1 MTVRKVSW
9 LEALPELM
17 ESLGQTAWMVG
28 WSFLIVVVLGLTVGV
43 ILRLA
48 SPDGLRPN
56 PLVYQS
62 VGIVVNLARSLPF
75 LILMIAL
82 ISFTRWLVGT
92 AYGATAAIVPLAVG
106 AIPFYARVVESALR
120 EVSPGKIEAAQV
132 MGANTWQV
140 VRKVLLPESL
150 PGLISGATL
159 TLVTLIGYSTM
170 AGAIGG
176 GGVGDF
182 AIRYGYQ
189 RFNGEVLLM
198 AVVVLI
204 IIVQLVQSIG
214 DAIVNRMAYRRG

>member
-1 MTVRKVSW
+1 MRKVSW

-92 AYGATAAIVPLAVG
+92 AYGATAAIVPLSVG

>member
-1 MTVRKVSW
+1 MRKVSW
-9 LEALPELM
+9 LEAFPELM

-28 WSFLIVVVLGLTVGV
+28 WSFLIVVVLGLVVGV

-56 PLVYQS
+56 PFIYQG
-62 VGIVVNLARSLPF
+62 VGVVVNLARSLPF

-82 ISFTRWLVGT
+82 IGFTRWLVGT
-92 AYGATAAIVPLAVG
+92 AYGPTAAIVPLSVG
-106 AIPFYARVVESALR
+106 AIPFYARVVEAALR

-132 MGANTWQV
+132 MGATTWESSA
-140 VRKVLLPESL
+140 RCCPESM

-189 RFNGEVLLM
+189 RFNAEVLLV

-204 IIVQLVQSIG
+204 IVVQLVQSIG

>member
-1 MTVRKVSW
+1 MRKVSW

-159 TLVTLIGYSTM
+159 TLVTLIGYYTM

>member
-1 MTVRKVSW
+1 MRKVSW

-28 WSFLIVVVLGLTVGV
+28 WSFLILVVLGLTVGV

>member
-1 MTVRKVSW
+1 MRKVSW

-28 WSFLIVVVLGLTVGV
+28 WSFLIVVVLGLAVGA

>member
-1 MTVRKVSW
+1 MKKASW
-9 LEALPELM
+9 IEVIPELL

-28 WSFLIVVVLGLTVGV
+28 WSFLIVVVFGLVVGV
-43 ILRLA
+43 LLRLS
-48 SPDGLRPN
+48 SPDGLRPSAV
-56 PLVYQS
+56 VYQ
-62 VGIVVNLARSLPF
+62 VMGAVVNVARSLPF

-82 ISFTRWLVGT
+82 IGFTRWLVGT
-92 AYGATAAIVPLAVG
+92 AYGPTAAIVPLAVG
-106 AIPFYARVVESALR
+106 AIPFYARVVEAALR

-132 MGANTWQV
+132 MGANTWQI

-189 RFNGEVLLM
+189 RFNGQVLLV
-198 AVVVLI
+198 AVIVLI
-204 IIVQLVQSIG
+204 VVVQLVQSIG
-214 DAIVNRMAYRRG
+214 DTIVHRMAYRRG

>member
-1 MTVRKVSW
+1 MRKVSW

-28 WSFLIVVVLGLTVGV
+28 WSFLIVVVLGLAVGV

-56 PLVYQS
+56 PIVYQS

-92 AYGATAAIVPLAVG
+92 AYGATAALVPLAVG

-120 EVSPGKIEAAQV
+120 EVAQGKLEAAVV
-132 MGANTWQV
+132 MGATTRQV
-140 VRKVLLPESL
+140 VTKVLLPESL
-150 PGLISGATL
+150 PGLIAGGTL

-189 RFNGEVLLM
+189 RFNQPVLLLS
-198 AVVVLI
+198 VIVLI
-204 IIVQLVQSIG
+204 VLVQVIQSTG
-214 DAIVNRMAYRRG
+214 DLVVRSMNHKR

>member
-1 MTVRKVSW
+1 MRKVSW
-9 LEALPELM
+9 LEAVPELM

>member
-1 MTVRKVSW
+1 VRKVSW

>member
-1 MTVRKVSW
+1 MRKVSW

-28 WSFLIVVVLGLTVGV
+28 WSFLIVVVLGLAVGV

-92 AYGATAAIVPLAVG
+92 AYGATAAIVPLSVG

>member
-1 MTVRKVSW
+1 MRKVSW

-28 WSFLIVVVLGLTVGV
+28 WSFLIVVALGLAVGV
-43 ILRLA
+43 LLRLA

-56 PLVYQS
+56 PIIYQS
-62 VGIVVNLARSLPF
+62 VGVVVNLARSLPF

-92 AYGATAAIVPLAVG
+92 AYGATAAIVPLAIG

-120 EVSPGKIEAAQV
+120 EVAPGKIEAAQV
-132 MGANTWQV
+132 MGANTWQI

-198 AVVVLI
+198 AVTVLI

>member
-1 MTVRKVSW
+1 MKKASW
-9 LEALPELM
+9 IEVLPELL
-17 ESLGQTAWMVG
+17 ESLGQTGWMVG
-28 WSFLIVVVLGLTVGV
+28 WSFLIVAAVGLVVGV
-43 ILRLA
+43 LLRLTA
-48 SPDGLRPN
+48 PDGLHPN
-56 PLVYQS
+56 QAAYQV
-62 VGIVVNLARSLPF
+62 VGAVVNLARSLPF

-82 ISFTRWLVGT
+82 IGFTRWLVGT
-92 AYGATAAIVPLAVG
+92 AYGPTAAIVPLSVG
-106 AIPFYARVVESALR
+106 AIPFYARVVEAALR

-132 MGANTWQV
+132 MGANTWQI

-189 RFNGEVLLM
+189 RFNAEVLVM

-204 IIVQLVQSIG
+204 VVVQVVQSLG
-214 DAIVNRMAYRRG
+214 DVVVQRMAHRRG

>member
-1 MTVRKVSW
+1 MRKVSW

-28 WSFLIVVVLGLTVGV
+28 WSFLIVVVLGLAVGV

-56 PLVYQS
+56 PIVYQS

-92 AYGATAAIVPLAVG
+92 AYGATAAIVPLSVG

>member
-1 MTVRKVSW
+1 MRKVSW

-28 WSFLIVVVLGLTVGV
+28 WSFLIVVVLGLAVGV

-92 AYGATAAIVPLAVG
+92 AYGATAGIVPLAVG